1 MGLTRR
7 ALGLLRSLLIYH
19 AIPLRQRRM
28 RRLYRQFVG
37 AGDLAFDVGAHAGNR
52 TRALAALGCHV
63 IALEPQPDF
72 VRLLSLVFARARRVV
87 IVPAAV
93 AASPGDGWL
102 AVSERTPTVSTL
114 AAAWR
119 DARAREPGFDGVT
132 WNRRVQVA
140 VVTLDD
146 LIARYG
152 EPAFVKIDVEGSEPA
167 VLAGLSRPLPVVSFE
182 YLPGVI
188 GEVGA
193 CVDRLN
199 ALAGD
204 AWRYEFNWSV
214 GESYEMASPG
224 WVDGSTL
231 VSTVAAIDPAGR
243 AGDVYARRTNRA
255 TPGTTSVTAQIVS
268 GL

>member
-1 MGLTRR
+1 MSRFSR
-7 ALGLLRSLLIYH
+7 ALGLARSLAIYH
-19 AIPLRQRRM
+19 GIPRRHGRM
-28 RRLYRQFVG
+28 RRFYSGFV
-37 AGDLAFDVGAHAGNR
+37 ASGDIVFDIGAHAGNR
-52 TRALAALGCHV
+52 TRALAALGCRV
-63 IALEPQPDF
+63 VALEPQPDF
-72 VRLLSLVFARARRVV
+72 ARLLGLVFARARQVI

-114 AAAWR
+114 ASAWR

-132 WNRRVQVA
+132 WNQHVQVR

-167 VLAGLSRPLPVVSFE
+167 VLAGLSRPLPAVSFE

-199 ALAGD
+199 ELAGD

-214 GESYEMASPG
+214 GEGYELASPD
-224 WVDGSTL
+224 WVDGAAL
-231 VSTVAAIDPAGR
+231 VSSLAAIDPA
-243 AGDVYARRTNRA
+243 A
-255 TPGTTSVTAQIVS
+255 
-268 GL
+268 